1 MNTRPTAS
9 CRAHSARFQPR
20 LLSLMV
26 AQGCLAA
33 AAWQVTPVA
42 QAAPQAPVLMRGD
55 ASVSVQGAQT
65 VVHQRSDKA
74 VMNWSSFGLAAGE
87 SFRLQQPGVRSALLS
102 RVTGS
107 EASRIDG
114 HVQASGRF
122 FLLNPNGVIIGRQ
135 GRLDVGGLLL
145 STSAM
150 GDDDFMA
157 GRLALSATG
166 RGGASV
172 VNEGVIRVADGG
184 TAILAAPVVEQRG
197 LIKVKLGKV
206 ALAGAETLLVDF
218 DGDQLISYAID
229 PATAKDLGL
238 HRRVDHSGQIE
249 NEGGYVDLSTS
260 DLQRVMNSVIN
271 LTGTVTVDAVERQGG
286 TIVLKAGGQG
296 QININ
301 GQLSAQ
307 GHQGGTVLAQ
317 AKGIELGEQAQVL
330 ASGQQGGGQV
340 LMDSRMAD
348 GSDMALQKL
357 VVARGALVDVSAKQ
371 SGHAG
376 QAMFYAN
383 ALTQFDGQ
391 VLAKGGATGG
401 DGGFVEVSARELLA
415 YDGDV
420 DASAAAGFGGRSGQ
434 LLLDPAKL
442 RIVNNASEAEAGESA
457 LSVATL
463 NRNLRRGTNV
473 MVQADDR
480 LVVAAVIDGR
490 SASDQ
495 APMGTLTLEATRGD
509 LNVLN
514 HVLAGNVFMKAGGQ
528 ITLAADKLV
537 LSAGALN
544 LQAGGPVNLSGALV
558 GAQIDINTA
567 GTFALVGKGFMD
579 ARQGGVNVRASQI
592 STAAGLVQATGLV
605 KLQSQG
611 GLTVGQGGVR
621 STQSGGVSLLAEQ
634 GDIQLNGSVGV
645 RSGEFT
651 VSSLNGRIDQ
661 TWVPA
666 EGQAASQG
674 VTLSG
679 GLYEKADQ
687 PGQWANGDAS
697 SGVTATFTAKGDI
710 SLGAMEGFSHVA
722 LASSQGNVILNLAL
736 GGSET
741 GFGPTPG
748 APAAGLPL
756 IGSMSIRGVG
766 AELNGLNLLGT
777 QTGTGLDVDVS
788 GNLISNL
795 AIGVTWGDIKL
806 KAGEDFYLGN
816 NIFSR
821 GKDEML
827 AGGGFKRQVYGIDIK
842 AKNLVLFNNLSS
854 ESDFAVLANE
864 LKLPKITIT
873 NSPLNYHGGLSGEVY
888 LPVDYYSDKFGF
900 VLMDA
905 NLGAVNSLGGHSSIR
920 LGESS
925 QLSLDLLSKVGIVL
939 KIAVPA
945 FNGDYS
951 SGVVF
956 GDYLDYFLG
965 IYRLQGSSFFENP
978 YYFFPS
984 EYYSVLDGYVQ
995 GLKVGVGFSAYNT
1008 MWGSSDFPVN
1018 VSIVDKNKELCVVK
1032 DGSSQYSC
1040 NGVSVSYRND
1050 LSGRVSVLGD
1060 DGLAR
1065 VVFYDG
1071 LISKYG
1077 TDTGLLVRTDSS
1089 TKPIDGSGFSNVL
1102 DLSRGFPSSYSGV
1115 GYGGLTS
1122 IFGVAVIEQVSVDDA
1137 GAQQRART
1145 LVRTD
1150 SVDGVQVRSEF
1161 DVAAMSWLTSRP
1173 TFNLGLGGVMG
1184 SAPLLPL
1191 DAAALR
1197 AASCDAVDGCNSR

>member
-1 MNTRPTAS
+1 
-9 CRAHSARFQPR
+9 
-20 LLSLMV
+20 MV
-26 AQGCLAA
+26 AQCCLATA
-33 AAWQVTPVA
+33 GLQMAQVA
-42 QAAPQAPVLMRGD
+42 LAAPTGAMLMRGD
-55 ASVSVQGAQT
+55 ATVSVQGTQT
-65 VVHQRSDKA
+65 VVRQRSDKA

-87 SFRLQQPGVRSALLS
+87 SFLLQQPGARSALLS
-102 RVTGS
+102 RVTGD

-114 HVQASGRF
+114 HVQANGRF
-122 FLLNPNGVIIGRQ
+122 FLLNPNGVIIGKQ

-145 STSAM
+145 STSALS
-150 GDDDFMA
+150 DDDFMA

-166 RGGASV
+166 RRDAAV

-184 TAILAAPVVEQRG
+184 AAVLAAPVVEQRG

-229 PATAKDLGL
+229 PTTAKDLDL
-238 HRRVDHSGQIE
+238 HRRVLQSGQVE
-249 NEGGYVDLSTS
+249 NEGGYVELSTS

-271 LTGTVTVDAVERQGG
+271 LTGTVSVDAVERQGG

-296 QININ
+296 QVNIN
-301 GQLSAQ
+301 GQLSAR
-307 GHQGGTVLAQ
+307 GLHGGTVLAQ
-317 AKGIELGEQAQVL
+317 AQRIELGEQAQVL
-330 ASGQQGGGQV
+330 ASGQLGGGRV
-340 LMDSRMAD
+340 LMDARMAQGTD
-348 GSDMALQKL
+348 TALQNL
-357 VVARGALVDVSAKQ
+357 VVARGALVDVSATQ
-371 SGHAG
+371 RGDAG
-376 QAMFYAN
+376 QALFYAQASN
-383 ALTQFDGQ
+383 QFDGQ
-391 VLAKGGATGG
+391 VLAKGGGAGG
-401 DGGFVEVSARELLA
+401 DGGFVEVSARDLLA

-420 DASAAAGFGGRSGQ
+420 DASAAAGRAGQ
-434 LLLDPAKL
+434 LLLDPAKV
-442 RIVNNASEAEAGESA
+442 RIVSNASEAEAGESA
-457 LSVATL
+457 LSVTTL
-463 NRNLRRGTNV
+463 NRNLRKGTNV
-473 MVQADDR
+473 VVQADDR

-490 SASDQ
+490 SAVGQ
-495 APMGTLTLEATRGD
+495 APTGTLTLEATRGD
-509 LNVLN
+509 LQVLH

-537 LSAGALN
+537 LSAGALS
-544 LQAGGPVNLSGALV
+544 LQAGGPISLAGALV
-558 GAQIDINTA
+558 GGQIDVSAA
-567 GTFALVGKGFMD
+567 GAFSLVGNGFMD
-579 ARQGGVNVRASQI
+579 ARQGGVTVRASQI
-592 STAAGLVQATGLV
+592 STAAGLVQAAGLV
-605 KLQSQG
+605 KMQSQG

-634 GDIQLNGSVGV
+634 GDIHLNGSVGV
-645 RSGEFT
+645 HTGEFT
-651 VSSLNGRIDQ
+651 VSSLKGRIDQ
-661 TWVPA
+661 AWVPT

-679 GLYEKADQ
+679 GLHEKAGQ

-697 SGVTATFTAKGDI
+697 SGVTATFTAQGDI
-710 SLGAMEGFSHVA
+710 SLGAMEGFGHVA
-722 LASSQGNVILNLAL
+722 LASSQGHVILNLAL

-756 IGSMSIRGVG
+756 IGSMSIRGMG

-864 LKLPKITIT
+864 LKLPKITVT
-873 NSPLNYHGGLSGEVY
+873 NSPLNYHSGLLGEVY
-888 LPVDYYSDKFGF
+888 LPADYYFDKFGF
-900 VLMDA
+900 VLIDA

-920 LGESS
+920 LSESS

-939 KIAVPA
+939 KIAVPVV
-945 FNGDYS
+945 NGDYS

-965 IYRLQGSSFFENP
+965 IYRLQGSGFFENP
-978 YYFFPS
+978 SYVFPS
-984 EYYSVLDGYVQ
+984 DYYSVLDGYVQ
-995 GLKVGVGFSAYNT
+995 GLKVGVGFSAYDT
-1008 MWGSSDFPVN
+1008 KWGSSDFPVN

-1032 DGSSQYSC
+1032 GESSQYSC

-1050 LSGRVSVLGD
+1050 LLGRVSVLGD

-1102 DLSRGFPSSYSGV
+1102 DFSRGFPSSYSGV

-1122 IFGVAVIEQVSVDDA
+1122 IFGVAVIEQASVDDA

-1150 SVDGVQVRSEF
+1150 SVDGAQVRSEF

-1173 TFNLGLGGVMG
+1173 AFNLGLGGVMG
-1184 SAPLLPL
+1184 SALLSPL
-1191 DAAALR
+1191 DAQALR
-1197 AASCDAVDGCNSR
+1197 AASCDNVEDCTGR